1 ELVIGTSGSFTVRKN
16 GNNTNDFGPVT
27 VNTRPGTNNYA
38 NKIQLGA
45 ASGAAQ
51 PTIDDFLWRSDA
63 SSVSWVGDVRCYV
76 RHPTSDVSVQL
87 SRTSTAINTQM
98 VNLGVPSPQNWGTY
112 ANYVQF
118 VAPSSGL
125 LSGVS
130 FPNSAGGTG
139 HAKAALF
146 SSVNNLPAAVL

>member
-1 ELVIGTSGSFTVRKN
+1 
-16 GNNTNDFGPVT
+16 
-27 VNTRPGTNNYA
+27 
-38 NKIQLGA
+38 
-45 ASGAAQ
+45 
-51 PTIDDFLWRSDA
+51 DA

-146 SSVNNLPAAVL
+146 SYVNNLPAAVLATSAEITNPASGSFSLTFPTPYYVIAGQIYWVGVMLDTSPMILQSTSAPGVNV